1 MQKYLT
7 IQKIVVFL
15 HKIKRMTQSEILK
28 KAVQE
33 SGMKIEHLCDKVG
46 VRSQTYRNFIQSG
59 KGLATHH
66 LEKFAEVLGYDI
78 NWNKK

>member
-1 MQKYLT
+1 
-7 IQKIVVFL
+7 
-15 HKIKRMTQSEILK
+15 MTQSEILK